1 MHTIKWLSNFNSQ
14 NIIQMK
20 ATEQY
25 FSVALYITLH
35 KVVLTFESGINPSD
49 EIDWVVIC
57 SYGTV
62 NYAVQDGSNAW
73 GWV

>member
-1 MHTIKWLSNFNSQ
+1 
-14 NIIQMK
+14 MK

-25 FSVALYITLH
+25 FSVALYIMLH
-35 KVVLTFESGINPSD
+35 KVVLTSESGVNPSD
-49 EIDWVVIC
+49 EMDWVVLC
-57 SYGTV
+57 CNGTV